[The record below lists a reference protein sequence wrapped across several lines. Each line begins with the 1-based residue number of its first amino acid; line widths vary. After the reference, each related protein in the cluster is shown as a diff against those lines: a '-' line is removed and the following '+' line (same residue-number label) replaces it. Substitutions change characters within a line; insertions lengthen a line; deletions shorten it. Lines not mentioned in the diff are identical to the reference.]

1 MVKRFRLLLGLV
13 LLVTQVN
20 AQDYLTV
27 PTSNPALFQN
37 LSGKLTNEKLEV
49 FEENF
54 IYLYD
59 TLSLPFIDDFS
70 TNRQRQRITDLT
82 DPRLTDS
89 VFYKIRLAGR
99 PYLDTIGFTLDST
112 FKYVTNPLGDTV
124 FRQSNPTWTIQYSE
138 LTKSPVQY
146 LTYTVF
152 PAYNF
157 TEQAGVPKDTVFIEA
172 QFVQDSVSFFTVA
185 PSANDLWTDA
195 SAYINRTFAINPPSI
210 GVATFDG
217 LSEVGLPYSFD
228 NALTVIADYLSS
240 VPLKLANLPD
250 TNVYLSF
257 FYQPKGLSIDKPET
271 EDSLVVEFYNAAT
284 ERWSG
289 AWNSIGFAADTFSQV
304 ILKVPNQ
311 LQQDGFRFRFKNYA
325 NSTGAFDQ
333 WHVDYVYLDNNR
345 TAKQEFYEDVA
356 YVYDAPSMLKDYYAM
371 PFWHYKNNP
380 ASYMADTA
388 LTFVKNSSNR
398 KLIVFNFVNVPD
410 TTTPNSVFYTYPPG
424 SGSSTE
430 INADITVRFA
440 YPLPFEFPAAKI
452 DTAGVFESI
461 FDVQFRPRTDFI
473 QTNDTVIS
481 RTVLKDYYAY
491 DDGTA
496 EAGYGVNPA
505 LSADGLTAY
514 MAVRFDIP
522 FSDTLKGFQTYF
534 LPQAVD
540 VSKQKIMLTV
550 WSSINPAIVLYE
562 REANARPTYSEING
576 LITFNLDTPLVVG
589 KTFYIG
595 FKTIG
600 LNSVNVGYD
609 LNTNHKDKMFYSQ
622 NGSAWSVPSSGIK
635 DGSLMLRPIFRNRVF
650 DVGMAEK
657 SPEKNDLKVYP
668 NPTNGMLNIEILA
681 NERMESVQ
689 LIDMTGK
696 LVLDAPFKNQLDLSY
711 LPKGIY
717 FLRVQNKNGEQ
728 LTRKIILSE

>member
-440 YPLPFEFPAAKI
+440 YPIPFEFPAAKI

>member
-99 PYLDTIGFTLDST
+99 PYIDTIGFTLDST